1 MALDAERAVRGSN
14 FSFADGTMTNY
25 SLENRQWWVER
36 WLELLDSYRFK
47 KRLERARNYAREG
60 HILRMEFEQ
69 SRVTAKVQGSEVEP
83 YEVSLYLEAFS
94 EEDWRYVVETLAEK
108 AIYSAQ
114 LLAGQ
119 MPSAIEQVFI
129 KNGLNLFP
137 YNLTEIRS
145 HCTCPDK
152 ANPCKHIAAVYYQIG
167 DRLSSDP
174 FVMLQLRGRSKPQ
187 LLAELRAQRNRQ
199 TQANSP
205 LSPTATPATQFLTSQ
220 EPGLKT
226 PDSAPDFDTFWQYDE
241 PLDPQLVLIVPP
253 TEGQACLEHLGL
265 LPLPLEEALEVKQL
279 LQPIYQTVSQQAL
292 LRAMSVGTSC

>member
-1 MALDAERAVRGSN
+1 
-14 FSFADGTMTNY
+14 MTNY

-60 HILRMEFEQ
+60 HILRMVFEQ

-83 YEVSLYLEAFS
+83 YEVSLHLEAFTD
-94 EEDWRYVVETLAEK
+94 EDWRYVVETLAEK

-119 MPSAIEQVFI
+119 MPESIEQVFI

-187 LLAELRAQRNRQ
+187 LLAELQAQRNRQ
-199 TQANSP
+199 TSP
-205 LSPTATPATQFLTSQ
+205 STPITETPTTQPLTPPEKATKITDSQ
-220 EPGLKT
+220 L
-226 PDSAPDFDTFWQYDE
+226 DFATFWQYQE

-253 TEGQACLEHLGL
+253 TEGQPCLEHLGL

-292 LRAMSVGTSC
+292 LRAMSVGTS

>member
-1 MALDAERAVRGSN
+1 
-14 FSFADGTMTNY
+14 MTDY
-25 SLENRQWWVER
+25 SHENRQWWVER

-60 HILRMEFEQ
+60 HILCLEFEQ
-69 SRVTAKVQGSEVEP
+69 SQVTAQVQGSEVEP
-83 YEVSLYLEAFS
+83 YQVSLYLEAFS
-94 EEDWRYVVETLAEK
+94 EEDWHYVVETLAEK

-145 HCTCPDK
+145 YCTCPDK

-174 FVMLQLRGRSKPQ
+174 FVMLQLRGRSKTQ
-187 LLAELRAQRNRQ
+187 LLAELQEQRNRQ
-199 TQANSP
+199 TQDNTP
-205 LSPTATPATQFLTSQ
+205 LSQPETAPTTALPLPEPAAQS
-220 EPGLKT
+220 
-226 PDSAPDFDTFWQYDE
+226 PDSEPDFATFWHYDE
-241 PLDPQLVLIVPP
+241 PLDPELVLIVPP
-253 TEGQACLEHLGL
+253 TDGKSCLDHLGL

-292 LRAMSVGTSC
+292 LRAMTVGTS